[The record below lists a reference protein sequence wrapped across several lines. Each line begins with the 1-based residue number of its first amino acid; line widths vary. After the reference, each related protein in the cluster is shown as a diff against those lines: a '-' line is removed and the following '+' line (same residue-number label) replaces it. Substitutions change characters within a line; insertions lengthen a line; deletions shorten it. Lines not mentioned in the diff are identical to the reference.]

1 MVHRVGG
8 RAYSRCVVNVP
19 GFPALAGKRMRR
31 LLEREL
37 GYRVVAG
44 RGHGSHEILRSE
56 EHRQLTW
63 ALSKRD
69 LAPIEV
75 RNILVKGVGL
85 TLDEA
90 KEVVKR
96 A

>member
-1 MVHRVGG
+1 M
-8 RAYSRCVVNVP
+8 VNVP
-19 GFPALAGKRMRR
+19 GFPSLSGRRMRA

-37 GYRVVAG
+37 GYSAVPR
-44 RGHGSHEILRSE
+44 RGHGSHEILRAAG
-56 EHRQLTW
+56 RPQLTW

-85 TLDEA
+85 SIDEA
-90 KEVVKR
+90 REVVKR

>member
-1 MVHRVGG
+1 M
-8 RAYSRCVVNVP
+8 VNVP
-19 GFPALAGKRMRR
+19 GFPSLDGKRLRR

-37 GYRVVAG
+37 GYRAVPG
-44 RGHGSHEILRSE
+44 RGKGSHEILRSE
-56 EHRQLTW
+56 EHPQLTW

-75 RNILVKGVGL
+75 RNILVKAVGL
-85 TLDEA
+85 SLEEA
-90 KEVVKR
+90 MEVVKR

>member
-1 MVHRVGG
+1 M
-8 RAYSRCVVNVP
+8 VNVP
-19 GFPALAGKRMRR
+19 GFPSLAGKRLRR

-37 GYRVVAG
+37 GYSAVPG
-44 RGHGSHEILRSE
+44 RGKGSHEILRSA
-56 EHRQLTW
+56 EHPQLTW

-85 TLDEA
+85 SLEEA
-90 KEVVKR
+90 MEVVKR